1 VKNIWLTFL
10 RHSVEYVGDSGVQP
24 SPVTEQRTSSSSVYK
39 TSQSTFCQ
47 RCIHMH
53 SYDEK

>member
-1 VKNIWLTFL
+1 MKNIWLTFL